1 MSFFTKIFLGL
12 FATCAILVGAFYYQG
27 YQKDKKPVSKI
38 EDNLVLENKN
48 QNDSEIELKEKIGQ
62 MIMVGFRGTQFSPD
76 SDIAKAIDNQKIGGV
91 ILFDYD
97 VFLKSPSRNIVSPKQ
112 VKKLIADL
120 QKRSKT
126 PLLVGVDA
134 EGGKVNRLK
143 KENGFSTIS
152 SAAFMGRDA
161 TLKTTKKESTV
172 LAEELSQLG
181 FNIDFA
187 PVVDV
192 NINPKNPI
200 IGALDRSFSSD
211 PEKVFLH
218 AREFMKNLISYHI
231 IPVVKHF
238 PGHGSSTADSH
249 LGLVDVTKTYQA
261 KELEPYARL
270 QKEGLLDVV
279 MTAHIVNQN
288 IDKDYPATLSHKFLQ
303 NILRQQIGFEGVI
316 ISDDLQMGA
325 IAENYSFKET
335 INRAINAGCDIL
347 LIPNNA
353 KTPYDAQIAE
363 KTVETIY
370 QLIQEGKIDREKI
383 EKSYKRVRDLKVK
396 FGIIS

>member
-1 MSFFTKIFLGL
+1 MSFSTKIFLGL
-12 FATCAILVGAFYYQG
+12 LLIFILVIGAFYYQD
-27 YQKDKKPVSKI
+27 YQKDKKLLSEVKS
-38 EDNLVLENKN
+38 DLVLENKN

-76 SDIAKAIDNQKIGGV
+76 SDVAKAIDNQKIGGV

-97 VFLKSPSRNIVSPKQ
+97 VFLKSPSRNIASPQQ

-134 EGGKVNRLK
+134 EGGKVDRLK
-143 KENGFSTIS
+143 EKYGFSAIS
-152 SAAFMGRDA
+152 SAAFMGQDA
-161 TLKTTKKESTV
+161 TLQTTKKESIV

-249 LGLVDVTKTYQA
+249 LGLVDVTKTYQE
-261 KELEPYARL
+261 KELSPYINL

-288 IDKDYPATLSHKFLQ
+288 IDPDYPATLSPKFLQ
-303 NILRQQIGFEGVI
+303 AILRQQIGFEGVI

-325 IAENYSFKET
+325 IAENYSFEET
-335 INRAINAGCDIL
+335 VNRAINAGCDIL

-353 KTPYDAQIAE
+353 TVPYDAKIAE
-363 KTVETIY
+363 KTIETIY
-370 QLIQEGKIDREKI
+370 KLIREGKIDREKI
-383 EKSYKRVRDLKVK
+383 EKSYQRIRDLKVK
-396 FGIIS
+396 FGVIS